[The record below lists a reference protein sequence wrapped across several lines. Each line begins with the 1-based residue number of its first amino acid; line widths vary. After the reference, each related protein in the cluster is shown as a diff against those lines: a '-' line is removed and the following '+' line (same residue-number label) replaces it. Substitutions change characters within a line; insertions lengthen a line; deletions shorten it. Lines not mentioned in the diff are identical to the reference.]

1 MITPTHDG
9 GLGPGWLRTAS
20 RSDGA
25 PDVLRPRARYFDQD
39 PPIGG
44 GALFKTLTGERGRS
58 AVALATEELREDLL
72 PDWAAGTLG
81 SDDPD
86 LVAAA
91 MVGTGLMVAR
101 QLRGRG
107 HLDPEEAA
115 RFCTRFT
122 LGGLVPA
129 TKSSTLSS
137 TSRDRAK
144 RRTA

>member
-1 MITPTHDG
+1 
-9 GLGPGWLRTAS
+9 
-20 RSDGA
+20 
-25 PDVLRPRARYFDQD
+25 
-39 PPIGG
+39 
-44 GALFKTLTGERGRS
+44 
-58 AVALATEELREDLL
+58 LL
-72 PDWAAGTLG
+72 
-81 SDDPD
+81 
-86 LVAAA
+86 
-91 MVGTGLMVAR
+91 VAR

-107 HLDPEEAA
+107 RLDPEEAA